1 MKIKSFI
8 EKIRSHVM
16 TSIKAQPKIEIDFD
30 TYDRPLR
37 APLRELWAK
46 FEQEFGEHFQDVSFS
61 KYSDQMQKKATLDI
75 EGLKVYVEGPRVDNP
90 DYEPSR
96 GPSRTP
102 QEQSDNTISQWLSN
116 SYVFDNASP
125 RKLRTLLTVVKDA
138 LEYDTM
144 VKPDVE
150 LINAVNRLTLS
161 LHKRNTN
168 KPPEEG

>member
-1 MKIKSFI
+1 MKLKAFI

-16 TSIKAQPKIEIDFD
+16 MSIEAQPKIEIDFD
-30 TYDRPLR
+30 TYDRALRVPLI
-37 APLRELWAK
+37 ELWGK
-46 FEQEFGEHFQDVSFS
+46 FEQEFGDHFQEVSFY

-75 EGLKVYVEGPRVDNP
+75 EGLKIHVDGPRMDNP

-96 GPSRTP
+96 EPSQTP
-102 QEQSDNTISQWLSN
+102 QEQADNQISQWLSQ
-116 SYVFDNASP
+116 SYAFENASP

-150 LINAVNRLTLS
+150 LINALNRLTLT
-161 LHKRNTN
+161 LIK
-168 KPPEEG
+168 KK